1 METHPP
7 TNKTHFRHAKYS
19 REIYANTD
27 VEVRLPCKGTRFF
40 FRKPSPRVMP
50 ELLADDVLK
59 SPVDRL
65 QQPHKITGRPIEEKV
80 RKGREVS

>member
-1 METHPP
+1 
-7 TNKTHFRHAKYS
+7 
-19 REIYANTD
+19 
-27 VEVRLPCKGTRFF
+27 
-40 FRKPSPRVMP
+40 MP

-80 RKGREVS
+80 CKGREVS